1 MKADKIII
9 GKKNDMEM
17 NNIEEGGHKRK
28 KKGYQSTYDFQ
39 NLVLLYRTWTLPHLF
54 LETNPIPKLAHQI
67 TKMTTVYEVVFFY
80 KKNLLSEMYRRLLS
94 NGQITPTP
102 LIPLQPPF
110 LKWYRPNKT
119 YEYHA
124 YIVKHNIDEYICSL

>member
-1 MKADKIII
+1 
-9 GKKNDMEM
+9 M
-17 NNIEEGGHKRK
+17 N
-28 KKGYQSTYDFQ
+28 F
-39 NLVLLYRTWTLPHLF
+39 TLSL

-67 TKMTTVYEVVFFY
+67 TKITIAYEVFY
-80 KKNLLSEMYRRLLS
+80 LKKKTKNNRQLLSILLSEMYRSLLS

-110 LKWYRPNKT
+110 LKWYKPNKT

-124 YIVKHNIDEYICSL
+124 YIVGHNIDEYICSL

>member
-39 NLVLLYRTWTLPHLF
+39 KSSPTISNMNFTSSFLGNQSNTQTSPPNNQNDNHL
-54 LETNPIPKLAHQI
+54 
-67 TKMTTVYEVVFFY
+67 
-80 KKNLLSEMYRRLLS
+80 
-94 NGQITPTP
+94 
-102 LIPLQPPF
+102 
-110 LKWYRPNKT
+110 
-119 YEYHA
+119 
-124 YIVKHNIDEYICSL
+124 

>member
-1 MKADKIII
+1 
-9 GKKNDMEM
+9 
-17 NNIEEGGHKRK
+17 
-28 KKGYQSTYDFQ
+28 
-39 NLVLLYRTWTLPHLF
+39 

-80 KKNLLSEMYRRLLS
+80 KKNLVSEMYRRLLS

>member
-1 MKADKIII
+1 MK
-9 GKKNDMEM
+9 
-17 NNIEEGGHKRK
+17 
-28 KKGYQSTYDFQ
+28 
-39 NLVLLYRTWTLPHLF
+39 LF
-54 LETNPIPKLAHQI
+54 
-67 TKMTTVYEVVFFY
+67 FFY